1 MEPTLLP
8 KTKSRKFR
16 SEAEYR
22 LWQHELTA
30 NVRQDKRGEGLLSR
44 IVNRVRN
51 MASRQQDAPRQEAP
65 RVRGRSDRRPAKQH
79 S

>member
-8 KTKSRKFR
+8 KTETRTFR

-22 LWQHELTA
+22 LWQHELA
-30 NVRQDKRGEGLLSR
+30 ADARGSNRGEGVVSR
-44 IVNRVRN
+44 IVNSVRN
-51 MASRQQDAPRQEAP
+51 LVPQKKDAPRQKAQ
-65 RVRGRSDRRPAKQH
+65 RVTGRRPAKQH